1 MFQSQSFG
9 PLLYIC
15 TILNSDC
22 YNSKITVQIETIVTA
37 IFLKLKPW
45 SGVMSK
51 YYQLTPNV
59 LTGLKLDC
67 HKCKTTKKIKE
78 ACELFNRN
86 RDKRL
91 AYVWHSLMILF
102 SCGVAFAFDLAMSAS
117 KSVINSKNTRGFKII
132 KSINRIPAEIKQ
144 NPMAPWVT
152 MTAVSST
159 VAACHNC
166 MKNIQ
171 LFFERKIKKNY
182 LQNSKSTE

>member
-1 MFQSQSFG
+1 MKKSKKLRNKFVSKSE
-9 PLLYIC
+9 LRAHVIHLY
-15 TILNSDC
+15 NSDR
-22 YNSKITVQIETIVTA
+22 YNCKITVQMETVVTA
-37 IFLKLKPW
+37 IFLKLKRW
-45 SGVMSK
+45 SGVMRE

-132 KSINRIPAEIKQ
+132 KSIIRIPAENKQ

-171 LFFERKIKKNY
+171 LFFLKR
-182 LQNSKSTE
+182 